1 MKTQSCQKRSL
12 TPRRRHSAEHNL
24 RVRLHHGEGDVLTIT
39 LEEEIRLHRIIGGI
53 VHVLTKTARQKSNVI
68 AIQDLKMKTI
78 SVPPATPIMHSEATK
93 IETTVCG
100 DHSSNGAD
108 LPYTSV

>member
-24 RVRLHHGEGDVLTIT
+24 RVRLHRGEGGALTTI
-39 LEEEIRLHRIIGGI
+39 LEGEIRLHRIEGA
-53 VHVLTKTARQKSNVI
+53 VHILTKTVRKKTDGL